1 MSFRIR
7 YDRRVPG
14 CPTLCHV
21 KYTEE
26 WIERG
31 DHRVGLHRYPEPD
44 GVDEHTALV
53 VLLPAMGTPAGY
65 YRPFAGALREAGL
78 AVVVADLRGTGG
90 SSPAATRACA
100 YGYAELVDDVG
111 AVLDAAR
118 AGGPRRT
125 LILGHSL
132 GGQLGLLHLALTG
145 RRDVDGITLV
155 ASCLPYWR
163 NYPTWTGW
171 VVLPVTLTIHALTR
185 VLGFWPGW
193 AFGGRQS
200 RGVVRDWAH
209 SVRTGRFPAL
219 AGVDPMPALAR
230 LDVPVVYVSVDN
242 DRLAPHELVDTS
254 GELLSTASV
263 RRERYTAA
271 EAGGTVDHF
280 RWTRASAPLARRIA
294 AFTAEVTTLHR

>member
-1 MSFRIR
+1 MN
-7 YDRRVPG
+7 
-14 CPTLCHV
+14 HQQ
-21 KYTEE
+21 E

-31 DHRVGLHRYPEPD
+31 DHRVGLHRYPAPD
-44 GVDEHTALV
+44 GAGEHTPLV

-65 YRPFAGALREAGL
+65 YRPFAGALREAGM

-90 SSPAATRACA
+90 STPAATRSCG

-118 AGGPRRT
+118 ADGSTRRVV
-125 LILGHSL
+125 LLGHSL

-145 RRDVDGITLV
+145 RRDVDGIALV
-155 ASCLPYWR
+155 ASCLPHWR

-171 VVLPVTLTIHALTR
+171 VVLPVTLGIHALTT

-193 AFGGRQS
+193 AFAGRQS

-209 SVRTGRFPAL
+209 SVRTGRFPTLGGA
-219 AGVDPMPALAR
+219 DPMPALAR
-230 LDVPVVYVSVDN
+230 LDAPVLYVSVDN
-242 DRLAPHELVDTS
+242 DRLAPHEIVDTS
-254 GELLSTASV
+254 CELLPAAAVS
-263 RRERYTAA
+263 RERYTAA
-271 EAGGTVDHF
+271 EAGGPVDHF

-294 AFTAEVTTLHR
+294 TFAAEVATPHR